1 MLNID
6 FYNMFININFD
17 NILLETNNPLVN
29 SKEYYLNYKR
39 TYFDQTNKNYSKFL
53 RINAEL
59 QKLKNLQY
67 NILNNKY
74 YYTYLDQKQLDSLKN
89 DLKIIIISQK
99 ESFNNFKHYVETLNK
114 DINLFQNTSE
124 KKRGILSFFN
134 KSKAKPK
141 TNTNTLKRSKS
152 NASVK
157 SNKSV
162 KSIQSFKSFIE

>member
-1 MLNID
+1 MLNIN

-29 SKEYYLNYKR
+29 SKDFYLNYKK

-53 RINAEL
+53 RLNAEL
-59 QKLKNLQY
+59 QKQKQLQY
-67 NILNNKY
+67 NTSNNKY

-89 DLKIIIISQK
+89 DLKIIIISQN
-99 ESFNNFKHYVETLNK
+99 ELFNNFKHYVETLNK
-114 DINLFQNTSE
+114 DTNLFQNTSN

-134 KSKAKPK
+134 KTK
-141 TNTNTLKRSKS
+141 TRTNNTLKRSKS
-152 NASVK
+152 NASIK

>member
-29 SKEYYLNYKR
+29 SKDFYLSYKR

-59 QKLKNLQY
+59 QKQKQLQY
-67 NILNNKY
+67 NISNNKY

-89 DLKIIIISQK
+89 ELKIIIISQK
-99 ESFNNFKHYVETLNK
+99 ELFNNFKHYVETLNK
-114 DINLFQNTSE
+114 DTNLFQNTSD

-134 KSKAKPK
+134 KSKTK
-141 TNTNTLKRSKS
+141 TNSTLKRSKS
-152 NASVK
+152 NASIK
-157 SNKSV
+157 SNKSIRSV
-162 KSIQSFKSFIE
+162 QSFKSFIE

>member
-17 NILLETNNPLVN
+17 NILLEKNNPLVN
-29 SKEYYLNYKR
+29 SKEIYLNYKR

-53 RINAEL
+53 RLNAEL
-59 QKLKNLQY
+59 QKQKQLQY
-67 NILNNKY
+67 TVTNNKY
-74 YYTYLDQKQLDSLKN
+74 YYTYLDQKNLDSLKN
-89 DLKIIIISQK
+89 ELKIIIISQK
-99 ESFNNFKHYVETLNK
+99 ELFNNFKHYVETLNK

-141 TNTNTLKRSKS
+141 TNALKRSKS
-152 NASVK
+152 NASIK

-162 KSIQSFKSFIE
+162 RSIQSFKSFME

>member
-29 SKEYYLNYKR
+29 SKDFYLSYKK

-59 QKLKNLQY
+59 QKQKQLQY
-67 NILNNKY
+67 NISNNKY

-89 DLKIIIISQK
+89 ELKIIIISQK
-99 ESFNNFKHYVETLNK
+99 ELFNNFKHYVETLNK
-114 DINLFQNTSE
+114 DTNLFQNTSD

-134 KSKAKPK
+134 KSKTK
-141 TNTNTLKRSKS
+141 TNSTLKRSKS
-152 NASVK
+152 NASTK
-157 SNKSV
+157 SNKSIRSV
-162 KSIQSFKSFIE
+162 QSFKSFIE

>member
-29 SKEYYLNYKR
+29 SKDFYLNYKR

-59 QKLKNLQY
+59 QKLKQLQY
-67 NILNNKY
+67 KILNNKY
-74 YYTYLDQKQLDSLKN
+74 YYTYLDQKQLESLKN
-89 DLKIIIISQK
+89 ELKLIIISQK

-114 DINLFQNTSE
+114 DTNLFQNIPE
-124 KKRGILSFFN
+124 NKRGILSFFN
-134 KSKAKPK
+134 KSKTK
-141 TNTNTLKRSKS
+141 TKTNTLKRSKS
-152 NASVK
+152 NASIK
-157 SNKSV
+157 SNRSV
-162 KSIQSFKSFIE
+162 RSIQSFKSFIE

>member
-17 NILLETNNPLVN
+17 NILLETNNSLVN
-29 SKEYYLNYKR
+29 SKEFYLNYKK

-59 QKLKNLQY
+59 QKLKELQY
-67 NILNNKY
+67 KKSNNKY
-74 YYTYLDQKQLDSLKN
+74 YYTYLDQTKLESLKN
-89 DLKIIIISQK
+89 ELKTIIISQK

-114 DINLFQNTSE
+114 NTDLFQNTPE
-124 KKRGILSFFN
+124 KKRGILSLFN

-141 TNTNTLKRSKS
+141 TNALKRSKS
-152 NASVK
+152 NASTK
-157 SNKSV
+157 SNKSIR
-162 KSIQSFKSFIE
+162 SIQSFKSFRE

>member
-29 SKEYYLNYKR
+29 SKDFYLNYKK

-59 QKLKNLQY
+59 QKQKQLQY
-67 NILNNKY
+67 NTSNNKY

-99 ESFNNFKHYVETLNK
+99 ELFNNFKHYVETLNK
-114 DINLFQNTSE
+114 DTNLFQNTSD

-134 KSKAKPK
+134 KSKTK
-141 TNTNTLKRSKS
+141 TNSTLKRSKS
-152 NASVK
+152 NASIK

-162 KSIQSFKSFIE
+162 RSVQSFKSFIE

>member
-29 SKEYYLNYKR
+29 SKDFYLSYKK

-59 QKLKNLQY
+59 QKQKQLQY
-67 NILNNKY
+67 NISNNKY

-89 DLKIIIISQK
+89 ELKIIIISQK
-99 ESFNNFKHYVETLNK
+99 ELFNNFKHYVETLNK
-114 DINLFQNTSE
+114 DTNLFQNTSD

-134 KSKAKPK
+134 KSKTK
-141 TNTNTLKRSKS
+141 TNSTLKRSKS
-152 NASVK
+152 NASIK
-157 SNKSV
+157 SNKSIRSV
-162 KSIQSFKSFIE
+162 QSFKSFIE

>member
-29 SKEYYLNYKR
+29 SKDFYLSYKK

-59 QKLKNLQY
+59 QKQKQLQY
-67 NILNNKY
+67 NISNNKY
-74 YYTYLDQKQLDSLKN
+74 YYTYLDQKQLDYLKN
-89 DLKIIIISQK
+89 ELKIIIISQK
-99 ESFNNFKHYVETLNK
+99 ELFNNFKHYVETLNK
-114 DINLFQNTSE
+114 DTNLFQNTSD

-134 KSKAKPK
+134 KSKTK
-141 TNTNTLKRSKS
+141 TNSTLKRSKS
-152 NASVK
+152 NASIK
-157 SNKSV
+157 SNKSIRSV
-162 KSIQSFKSFIE
+162 QSFKSFIE